1 MKTRSRL
8 LLVALLAVSGL
19 VVAPTGPAAAASLPG
34 MVLTAT
40 TATLP
45 AELSPLATGK
55 RIQYITTDV
64 NGALITATGLILTP
78 KSNKKNRT
86 VAWAHGSTGLADQCA
101 PSNNQAVFWPEA
113 RTAVAAL
120 LTKGWTVAATD
131 YPGLGTAQ
139 SHPYL
144 VGASEARSV
153 IDSVKAAR
161 NLDSGLST
169 QYVVDGHSQGGQAAL
184 FASQIAPS
192 YDGNLVLRGTAAIAP
207 ASNVDALA
215 PLIPGTPGQGYLVMG
230 LYGLAAVD
238 PTFNPNSVLATPAKT
253 KQTTLT
259 SGCLM
264 EILASY
270 QNLTAD
276 QLLIGGALPDAV
288 VTKLAH
294 YDNPAQ
300 TAPSA
305 PILVVQG
312 TDDEAVPSFITH
324 DLLLPQLQQYAQPV
338 TYSEL
343 SGATHDSAVILSADA
358 VATWIAARF
367 G

>member
-8 LLVALLAVSGL
+8 LLVALLAVCGIA
-19 VVAPTGPAAAASLPG
+19 VAPTGPAAAGSLPG
-34 MVLTAT
+34 TVLTSA

-55 RIQYITTDV
+55 RIQYLTTDL
-64 NGALITATGLILTP
+64 NGLLIPATGLILTP

-101 PSNNQAVFWPEA
+101 PSNNQGVFWPEA
-113 RTAVAAL
+113 RVAVAAL
-120 LTKGWTVAATD
+120 LGKGWTVAAAD
-131 YPGLGTAQ
+131 FPGLGTPLA
-139 SHPYL
+139 HPYL
-144 VGASEARSV
+144 VGGSEARSV

-161 NLDSGLST
+161 NLDSALST

-192 YDGNLVLRGTAAIAP
+192 YDGNLVLKGTASIAP

-238 PTFNPNSVLATPAKT
+238 PTFSPNSVLAPQAKT
-253 KQTTLT
+253 KT
-259 SGCLM
+259 SSLNTGCL
-264 EILASY
+264 EQILAAY
-270 QNLTAD
+270 QNLTAE
-276 QLLIGGALPDAV
+276 QLLVGGALPDAV

-300 TAPSA
+300 TSPSA
-305 PILVVQG
+305 PILIVQG
-312 TDDEAVPSFITH
+312 TDDEAVPVFITH
-324 DLLLPQLQQYAQPV
+324 DLLLPQLQAYAQPV
-338 TYSEL
+338 TYTEL
-343 SGATHDSAVILSADA
+343 AGATHDSSVIQSADA

-367 G
+367 T